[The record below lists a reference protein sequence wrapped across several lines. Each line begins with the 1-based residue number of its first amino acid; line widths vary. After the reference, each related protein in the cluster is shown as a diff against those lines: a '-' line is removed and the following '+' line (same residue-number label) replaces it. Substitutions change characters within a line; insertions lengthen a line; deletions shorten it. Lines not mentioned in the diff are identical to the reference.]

1 MLTNRDYE
9 YYVICL
15 VAFGCFLIVVSVFGC
30 VAVCRNNVCLITM
43 VRETETDQHKYKI
56 DIRSE
61 VRIHYVGYCIYSA
74 AHRTFGQES
83 GGEKLPGRWN
93 RGGLATG
100 RFKTINWGT
109 YGYRTDE
116 SEWKITFFFMI
127 TDSFNFQY
135 KCCGVKDYN
144 DYFSLGRNL
153 SQSCYPNK
161 DTSLPFYAIGCV
173 TAATNEIQQIRNYVK
188 WSMRC
193 TYFIAVRWLSPYV
206 ILWLIV
212 TFLF

>member
-83 GGEKLPGRWN
+83 GGEKLPGGWN

-116 SEWKITFFFMI
+116 SEWKITFFFHDNWLFQFSVQMLWSQRLQWLFFYRPQSFRKLLPQQRYESSI
-127 TDSFNFQY
+127 LRNWLRDCSHQRDSTDS
-135 KCCGVKDYN
+135 
-144 DYFSLGRNL
+144 
-153 SQSCYPNK
+153 
-161 DTSLPFYAIGCV
+161 
-173 TAATNEIQQIRNYVK
+173 
-188 WSMRC
+188 
-193 TYFIAVRWLSPYV
+193 
-206 ILWLIV
+206 
-212 TFLF
+212 